1 MELPCFH
8 LLQLRVFLM
17 NMHTFYFIKSTRDL
31 HIYFNLESGI
41 HQKTPAFSFFFP
53 FLFNGLLIRHK
64 IDFHC
69 GMSFVPEWC
78 SYCINRTA
86 RPEVYLDS
94 RCFRARPDTQNP
106 LHPDYK
112 ICDFQSAKKVR
123 FQLSFLR
130 EYSKSW
136 FKD

>member
-1 MELPCFH
+1 
-8 LLQLRVFLM
+8 
-17 NMHTFYFIKSTRDL
+17 MHTFYFIKSTRDQ

-69 GMSFVPEWC
+69 GMSFIPEWC
-78 SYCINRTA
+78 SYCIRIINRTA
-86 RPEVYLDS
+86 RPKVYHDS
-94 RCFRARPDTQNP
+94 SCCRARPDTQNP

-112 ICDFQSAKKVR
+112 ICDFQSGRKFVFSKVLYANIAKVGLKTKLGI
-123 FQLSFLR
+123 LSVNLDCISF
-130 EYSKSW
+130 
-136 FKD
+136 